1 MSKQHFLSEEI
12 MKLIN
17 RLPERERIIVIQR
30 YGLDGKEC
38 CSLAQIGAQ
47 LNLTKERI
55 RQLEKQA
62 VNTLREM
69 AFEQEIALFL

>member
-1 MSKQHFLSEEI
+1 ER
-12 MKLIN
+12 LIN
-17 RLPERERIIVIQR
+17 HLPERERTIVILR

-38 CSLAQIGAQ
+38 RSLAQIGEQ

-62 VNTLREM
+62 VDTLRQIAIEH
-69 AFEQEIALFL
+69 ETALFL